1 MKKENDDS
9 VAIKRLVKRK
19 MTSIPLRHVL
29 QPPEKGINFYLS
41 GKSIG
46 IPNWGFERRTVL
58 GPGIASPERHPSTLR
73 L

>member
-1 MKKENDDS
+1 MKKKNDDS
-9 VAIKRLVKRK
+9 VARKRSVKHK
-19 MTSIPLRHVL
+19 MTNIPLRHVL
-29 QPPEKGINFYLS
+29 QPPEKGINVYLR

-73 L
+73 F